1 MLLKNTRKKRY
12 KRYKKRKNKLYL
24 KYVIF
29 SLLILITIITIIIF
43 ISYLRFFNKKNQEIP
58 KINFNRT
65 ELIDNYL
72 SSFPE
77 KYNSEKQQEKNWLQM
92 YLALKYL
99 PENPND
105 PLYLELKTKLL
116 NQISKD
122 VGKDLNNIETLF
134 IKEHVNFGNRMV
146 NLNNFI
152 YYFEILGVKN
162 IYLNNQHNWYIKDKI
177 ITKKYNISVAPISE
191 INCKDVKTVCMTLRG
206 GYLFFPTIIVP
217 EVRIHLLKNEIR
229 RNLPNVNIYPDDLV
243 IHVRSGNIFKELVLS
258 FYPQPPFCFYEYIIS
273 NNKFKNIYIISENN
287 FNPVINKLISVFPNI
302 IFKKNSIH
310 IDISYLCN
318 AYNIVGSSSSF
329 LLESIK
335 LNDNLRKYW
344 EYDIIRRSHKL
355 MFLHQ
360 EFYYFPRKFTI
371 YKMKPS
377 KTYEIEM
384 FAWKKTKSQIKLML
398 EDICPN
404 KFDVIKPNI

>member
-43 ISYLRFFNKKNQEIP
+43 ISYLKFFNKKNQEIP

-152 YYFEILGVKN
+152 Y
-162 IYLNNQHNWYIKDKI
+162 
-177 ITKKYNISVAPISE
+177 
-191 INCKDVKTVCMTLRG
+191 
-206 GYLFFPTIIVP
+206 
-217 EVRIHLLKNEIR
+217 
-229 RNLPNVNIYPDDLV
+229 
-243 IHVRSGNIFKELVLS
+243 
-258 FYPQPPFCFYEYIIS
+258 
-273 NNKFKNIYIISENN
+273 
-287 FNPVINKLISVFPNI
+287 
-302 IFKKNSIH
+302 
-310 IDISYLCN
+310 
-318 AYNIVGSSSSF
+318 
-329 LLESIK
+329 
-335 LNDNLRKYW
+335 
-344 EYDIIRRSHKL
+344 
-355 MFLHQ
+355 
-360 EFYYFPRKFTI
+360 
-371 YKMKPS
+371 
-377 KTYEIEM
+377 
-384 FAWKKTKSQIKLML
+384 
-398 EDICPN
+398 CP
-404 KFDVIKPNI
+404 